1 MYGGPSEQTLNVLVT
16 AMFEKDEYYQNKKNI
31 IKEKFLIDGG
41 SLLEIIPWKKDQT
54 FECIAQGYADF
65 VQRHYKYAHAIFDGY
80 SNSKTTKCQTHMR
93 QQHELPGPSVNFTK
107 ST

>member
-1 MYGGPSEQTLNVLVT
+1 MYGGTSGQTLNVLVT
-16 AMFEKDEYYQNKKNI
+16 AMFEKDEYYQNKKKI

-41 SLLEIIPWKKDQT
+41 SLLEIIQWKKDQT

-65 VQRHYKYAHAIFDGY
+65 VQRHFKSAHVIFDGY
-80 SNSKTTKCQTHMR
+80 SNSMTTKCQTHMR